1 MKSYN
6 GHHRVKAGFYW
17 TPARWEII
25 TVPREGG
32 MLPGGE
38 EVAYVRLPVTLVM
51 LVGATLGA
59 AYVIFLPLIGFVI
72 FFGFAGKKLL
82 LLLGKALRPMLPN
95 PARASEEED

>member
-1 MKSYN
+1 MKRYHG
-6 GHHRVKAGFYW
+6 GHQVRGGFYW
-17 TPARWEII
+17 TPARWEIT

-38 EVAYVRLPVTLVM
+38 AIAYVRLPVTLVM

-72 FFGFAGKKLL
+72 FFGFAGKKLWHL
-82 LLLGKALRPMLPN
+82 LAKTLRPMLTN
-95 PARASEEED
+95 PARAPKEEN